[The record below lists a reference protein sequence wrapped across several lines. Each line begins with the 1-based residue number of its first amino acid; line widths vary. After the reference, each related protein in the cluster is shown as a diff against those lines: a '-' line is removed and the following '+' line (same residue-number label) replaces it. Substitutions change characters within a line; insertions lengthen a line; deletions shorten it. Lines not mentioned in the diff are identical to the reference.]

1 MARGQKRDRVGR
13 ASNMKRVTRGIRCSC
28 TQMSDGDMEIISYL
42 KASPQAVRCRES
54 TFIMKYIHRRGI

>member
-42 KASPQAVRCRES
+42 KASPQAVSEVSRKHVHYE
-54 TFIMKYIHRRGI
+54 IHT